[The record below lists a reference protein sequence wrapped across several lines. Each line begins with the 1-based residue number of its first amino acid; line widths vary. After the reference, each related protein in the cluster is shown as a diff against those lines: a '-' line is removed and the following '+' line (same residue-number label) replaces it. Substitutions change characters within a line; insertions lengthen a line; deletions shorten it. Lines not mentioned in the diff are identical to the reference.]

1 MHEHRQ
7 TMVPTGPLPPAGESL
22 LDALL
27 ASMRAHHAA
36 RRRRR
41 RARAA
46 AMLLAASGTALAA
59 IVPATTTTRGP
70 AGPGEAPPVLVEAA
84 PDPAPLVHPEMH
96 PVAPVNHVAAWTP
109 ARISVDARTSDS
121 IPRLDDEA
129 LLDLLESM
137 GRPTGLIRIGDR
149 VLLADEVSLAAPAP
163 TG

>member
-70 AGPGEAPPVLVEAA
+70 AGPGEAPPVLVDAA
-84 PDPAPLVHPEMH
+84 PDPAPAVH
-96 PVAPVNHVAAWTP
+96 PVAPGNHVAAWTP